1 MATLPDDQNYPP
13 GVWWRALL
21 TFAYMTGWR
30 LMEPLSLNRS
40 DVDME
45 AGTATTRHRDNKGKR
60 DEVVPLHPIVIEHL
74 EKLAGF
80 GPVVLPRNYDRTKLW
95 NVFQEIQRAAGIHLP
110 CHDAD
115 DHECTDSCHVYGFH
129 DCRRAFATL
138 NAETLSANALQ
149 KLMRHRS
156 YQTTQRYIN
165 MAGQL
170 KGAVETLHVPEVL
183 RSETG

>member
-1 MATLPDDQNYPP
+1 M
-13 GVWWRALL
+13 
-21 TFAYMTGWR
+21 
-30 LMEPLSLNRS
+30 
-40 DVDME
+40 
-45 AGTATTRHRDNKGKR
+45 
-60 DEVVPLHPIVIEHL
+60 IEHL